1 MHANT
6 GEARVKVT
14 EASDADKLELLNLL
28 ELREYERKYNRL
40 AYYKP
45 YKKQQEFHS
54 LPCRE
59 RLLLAANQ
67 VGKTFSGAAEV
78 AMHLTGKYPAPWAG
92 KRFTCGITCWAG
104 SVTRE
109 TTRDTVQRLLLGRD
123 PDYGSGLVPKE
134 SIISIDKAYGI
145 AGTVARAIIK
155 NDIHGTSTLI
165 LKSYDQGREKWQG
178 DSVDL
183 IWFDEEPPEDIYY
196 EGLTRT
202 NATNGIC
209 IVTFTPLMGM
219 SNVVRRFLM
228 DNAEGTGYVQM
239 TIDDAEHYTEE
250 QRAAIISSYPEHE
263 KEARTKGIPS
273 LGSGRVFPVADSQV
287 AVEPFEIPSH
297 WPLIG
302 ALDFG
307 YDHPAAA
314 IKLAWDRDSDVAYVI
329 NTFRMRQSTPET
341 HCLTLRHWGNIPW
354 AWPHDG
360 LQHDKG
366 SGEQLAEHYR
376 KGGLNLLPERATYP
390 DGSNGLEAGVMDML
404 QRMQSNRLK
413 VFAHLADWFEEF
425 RLYHRKNGLIVKE
438 KDDLMA
444 ATRYGIMCLRFA
456 QVEQQSAPLKFD
468 DSWIM

>member
-1 MHANT
+1 MRGST
-6 GEARVKVT
+6 GAAPMTVT
-14 EASDADKLELLNLL
+14 DTEKRELLKLL
-28 ELREYERKYNRL
+28 EAREYERTYNKL
-40 AYYKP
+40 AYYKA
-45 YKKQQEFHS
+45 YAKQKQFHD
-54 LPCRE
+54 LPNRE

-67 VGKTFSGAAEV
+67 VGKTYSGAAETS
-78 AMHLTGKYPAPWAG
+78 MHLTGRYPSWWNG
-92 KRFTCGITCWAG
+92 KRFSRGITCWAG

-123 PDYGSGLVPKE
+123 PDYGSGLVPKT

-145 AGTVARAIIK
+145 AGTVARAVIK
-155 NDIHGTSTLI
+155 HDIYGTSTLI

-183 IWFDEEPPEDIYY
+183 LWFDEEPPEDIYF

-202 NATNGIC
+202 NATNGFSI
-209 IVTFTPLMGM
+209 ITSTPLLGM

-250 QRAAIISSYPEHE
+250 QRNAIIASYPAHE

-273 LGSGRVFPVADSQV
+273 LGSGRVFPVSDSEV
-287 AVEPFEIPSH
+287 MVEPFSIPKS
-297 WPLIG
+297 WPIIG

-314 IKLAWDRDSDVAYVI
+314 VKVAWNRYNDSVYVI
-329 NTFRMRQSTPET
+329 DTFRQRESTPEK
-341 HCLTLRHWGNIPW
+341 HCMALRHWGNIPW

-366 SGEQLAEHYR
+366 SGEQLAEQYK
-376 KGGLNLLPERATYP
+376 KGGLNLLPDRATYP
-390 DGSNGLEAGVMDML
+390 DGSNGLEAGIMDML

-413 VFAHLADWFEEF
+413 VFSHLNDWFEEF

-444 ATRYGIMCLRFA
+444 ATRYAIMCLRFA
-456 QVEQQSAPLKFD
+456 QVEQQDAPLKFD